1 MTRDLIIVRAGPR
14 SLHGTW
20 LDADTRQSWDL
31 FVCPYREL
39 PAVVPNASRLILG
52 EVIPGPKWTG
62 LRTLL
67 NGWQGWRDYRYIVL
81 ADDDLFAL
89 PGTWSR
95 FFEKAATYGAKLAAP
110 ALADDSYF
118 GVPMTMRN
126 TEFVSRRVSF
136 VENMMP
142 CFRADVLAELLPTL
156 DLTDT
161 GWGWGLDLLWAKL
174 LSYEDILIIDETP
187 VLHTRPVA
195 GGYSPALLQ
204 KVRDEMYQ
212 IINLHEV
219 PWLLKTLS
227 GIDASGLEMPES
239 DEAFLYRLFRGYA
252 SLFRRHPGRFSEIFS
267 HQLEALPQV

>member
-20 LDADTRQSWDL
+20 LRCRHQAIVGTSLSAHIVSCRQWSPM
-31 FVCPYREL
+31 FP
-39 PAVVPNASRLILG
+39 LILG

-67 NGWQGWRDYRYIVL
+67 NGWQGWRDYRYIVRGRRSVRI
-81 ADDDLFAL
+81 AGDL
-89 PGTWSR
+89 SR

-126 TEFVSRRVSF
+126 TEFVSRRVNF

-204 KVRDEMYQ
+204 KVRDEMHQ

-219 PWLLKTLS
+219 PWLLKTLP
-227 GIDASGLEMPES
+227 GIQRVWLGDA
-239 DEAFLYRLFRGYA
+239 RK
-252 SLFRRHPGRFSEIFS
+252 
-267 HQLEALPQV
+267 